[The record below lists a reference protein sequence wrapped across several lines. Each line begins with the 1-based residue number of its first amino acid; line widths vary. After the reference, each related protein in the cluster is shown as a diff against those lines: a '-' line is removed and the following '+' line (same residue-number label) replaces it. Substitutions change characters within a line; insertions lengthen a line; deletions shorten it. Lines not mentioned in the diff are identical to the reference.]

1 MGEESN
7 SLVFEYDFVKEIDV
21 LRNWER
27 WVMVAGIGLA
37 LLGLGILNAPRVGA
51 QAPLTAT
58 PSSTNIFRIA
68 NEIVQP
74 KVGDAVSGWVSIR
87 GTAVIEAYRQYQVH
101 ISPAGMESWSWLHS
115 SANVV
120 RDGQIYLLDSTR
132 FPDGF
137 YDIRVRAIQDGGQFT
152 EAYLRGME
160 IRNAN
165 PPTPTPE
172 YDETGAELPPT
183 PTPTAT
189 FTPTPA
195 PDVSLRVPGGQGF
208 YEPRPGSVLRGF
220 VPIIATVNGTD
231 RNYFERYELYLS
243 PAGAEAW
250 TWLFSGSDQLWQDAI
265 YVFNSYLL
273 PDGAYDLRL
282 RVVYRDSNFS
292 EYHLRNLYVANASA
306 PPPLSGQ
313 GQSTNPQT
321 SQADLTRPTADTITT
336 PLVIT
341 APRPGTVIAGIVD
354 VRGTATDPNFLRWE
368 LHWGPSGV
376 NRWTLLTQGDRQ
388 MVESLLAQLD
398 LRGIPAGDYDL
409 RLRVVRQDGNY
420 TDTFVRGLS
429 VRGRIQRGANGEVPI

>member
-1 MGEESN
+1 M
-7 SLVFEYDFVKEIDV
+7 
-21 LRNWER
+21 LRTWGR
-27 WVMVAGIGLA
+27 WVMVGGIGLA
-37 LLGLGILNAPRVGA
+37 LLGLGILNAPRAGA
-51 QAPLTAT
+51 QMPLTAT

-68 NEIVQP
+68 NEIVHP
-74 KVGDAVSGWVSIR
+74 KPGDAVSGWVSIQ
-87 GTAVIEAYRQYQVH
+87 GTAVIQAYRQYQVH

-120 RDGQIYLLDSTR
+120 RDGQIYLLDSSR

-137 YDIRVRAIQDGGQFT
+137 YDVRVRAIQDGGQFT
-152 EAYLRGME
+152 EVFLRGME

-172 YDETGAELPPT
+172 YDEAGEELPPT

-189 FTPTPA
+189 PTPTPA
-195 PDVSLRVPGGQGF
+195 PDVSVRMPSGQGF
-208 YEPRPGSVLRGF
+208 YEPQPGSVLRGF

-231 RNYFERYELYLS
+231 RQHFSRYELYLS

-250 TWLFSGSDQLWQDAI
+250 TWLYSGSDQLWQDAI

-292 EYHLRNLYVANASA
+292 EYHLRNLYIANAST
-306 PPPLSGQ
+306 PPPLPPNQ
-313 GQSTNPQT
+313 PPTPPTNQPSTHPTNHP
-321 SQADLTRPTADTITT
+321 DLTRPTADTITT

-341 APRPGTVIAGIVD
+341 APRPGTVVAGIVD

-368 LHWGPSGV
+368 LYWGPSGV

-398 LRGIPAGDYDL
+398 LRGMPAGGYDL

-420 TDTFVRGLS
+420 SDTFLRGL
-429 VRGRIQRGANGEVPI
+429 VLRGRGAI